1 MPMIMLMYLNC
12 DRVLTA
18 IRCIPVKSFLVSSV
32 PMHNVHKMMRN
43 RTMSMEDYDKPM
55 RERNNSL
62 CGTPPAYPDNREML
76 SPPTPTLSS
85 PSNDIPMDRPLIE
98 GK

>member
-1 MPMIMLMYLNC
+1 
-12 DRVLTA
+12 
-18 IRCIPVKSFLVSSV
+18 
-32 PMHNVHKMMRN
+32 MHNVHKMMRN

-62 CGTPPAYPDNREML
+62 CGTPPVYPDNREML